1 MTSLSRKKRQT
12 TPWRTTPRRTGIS
25 LAVLVAAAAGA
36 AAQPP
41 LAIPPVPAPP
51 AAQPAVRNTP
61 QPTPAPVPSRVVLFQ
76 KPAGDAQPP
85 GKTEK
90 LTKPREEP
98 DSPAKP
104 PAATPPGGRARQEVA
119 RLENDEQLLR
129 RITEELKAEERERER
144 RRLKDDPTSQPQP
157 SPPESFFEVPPIDPL
172 VPAGTPYV
180 TKPVREGY
188 PAMRS
193 LTEPDYVVHR
203 RLYFEQRNSER
214 YGWDFG
220 ITQPVASALYF
231 YTDVLF
237 WPAQLASN
245 PFERYD
251 TSAGKCLPGSPV
263 PYYLYPPEV
272 DLFGATV
279 GAATIVGAA
288 VILP

>member
-1 MTSLSRKKRQT
+1 M
-12 TPWRTTPRRTGIS
+12 
-25 LAVLVAAAAGA
+25 
-36 AAQPP
+36 
-41 LAIPPVPAPP
+41 
-51 AAQPAVRNTP
+51 
-61 QPTPAPVPSRVVLFQ
+61 VLFQ
-76 KPAGDAQPP
+76 KPADDAQPP

-90 LTKPREEP
+90 LTKPA
-98 DSPAKP
+98 AKP
-104 PAATPPGGRARQEVA
+104 DDQPTPPTSTPPGGRARREVA

-129 RITEELKAEERERER
+129 RLTEELRVEERERR
-144 RRLKDDPTSQPQP
+144 TNDPNFREPDPAFYQ
-157 SPPESFFEVPPIDPL
+157 VPPLDPL

-203 RLYFEQRNSER
+203 RLYFEQINSER

-220 ITQPVASALYF
+220 ITQPVASALFF

-245 PFERYD
+245 PHERYE

-263 PYYLYPPEV
+263 PYYLYPPEI
-272 DLFGATV
+272 DLWGFAAQAGAVTGV
-279 GAATIVGAA
+279 AFL
-288 VILP
+288 LP